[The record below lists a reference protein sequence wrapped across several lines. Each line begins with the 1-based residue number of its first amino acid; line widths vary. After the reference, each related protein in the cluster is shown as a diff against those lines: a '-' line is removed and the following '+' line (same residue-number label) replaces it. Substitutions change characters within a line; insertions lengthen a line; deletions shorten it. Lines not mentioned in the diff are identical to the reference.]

1 MSKWELRFS
10 HKFTKSASK
19 LDRQIQRKIT
29 SDLEMIVLLEDPKS
43 RGTALVG
50 NLSGY
55 WRYRSGDYRIFVQF
69 LNNEL
74 VILAVDVGH
83 RSRIYRS

>member
-1 MSKWELRFS
+1 MSKWELRFTQR
-10 HKFTKSASK
+10 FTKSASK
-19 LDRQIQRKIT
+19 LDHYVQRT
-29 SDLEMIVLLEDPKS
+29 LTADLEFIAQLDDPKS

-50 NLSGY
+50 NLAGY
-55 WRYRSGDYRIFVQF
+55 WRYRSGDYRIFVKF

-83 RSRIYRS
+83 RSRIYRQ